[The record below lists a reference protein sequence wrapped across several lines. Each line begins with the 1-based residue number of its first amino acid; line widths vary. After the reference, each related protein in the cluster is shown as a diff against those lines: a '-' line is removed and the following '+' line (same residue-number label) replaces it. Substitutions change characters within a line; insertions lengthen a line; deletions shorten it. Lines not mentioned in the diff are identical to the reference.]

1 MAVAEASRSMKGHA
15 AKRPALEVGTAAT
28 ESKRPNYIVIFQKPS
43 ERNAATLSKIL
54 RVKEARGFA
63 SAAGTTLF
71 AARSDAEP
79 RPRLYERLGVAAS
92 DLTGAEVS
100 ELRSQEVV
108 AAVVPNV
115 LRHIPPLLEDGPT
128 EPVGAAAQSSLL
140 SSGLGFQ
147 ALTAGVPS
155 GAAPMAAYLMGMRD
169 AAELALRLMFPGASL
184 PGMPVLPALPSALL
198 PPPVGSASH
207 SWCLTLIGIG
217 PDFSGPTGKGVKAAI
232 LDTGVDLEHPD
243 FAGRFPGGNNTA
255 SFIAGQT
262 IHDGHGHGTHCAGI
276 LAGPVQS
283 AGGRRYGVAP
293 DAELLIGKVLN
304 DQGNGYDDQ
313 ILDGIAWAAD
323 AGARV
328 ISMSLG
334 SAREMSEPFSD
345 LYQVVAENLLNEGE
359 GTLIIAAAGN
369 ESNRPAFTKPV
380 GNPAACPSIMAV
392 AAVGQDRQIG
402 RFSCRQMDEIG
413 KVAISA
419 PGVQV
424 YSSWTGKGF
433 KTISGTSMA
442 APHVAGVAVLY
453 LQEQPTLKASELVN
467 LLRTRAQSLGDP
479 KDFGNGLVQVN
490 RP

>member
-1 MAVAEASRSMKGHA
+1 MAVAEAPHSRKAHA
-15 AKRPALEVGTAAT
+15 AKTPAAEAGMAAT

-43 ERNAATLSKIL
+43 ERNASTLSKVL
-54 RVKEARGFA
+54 KVKEARGVA
-63 SAAGTTLF
+63 STAGTVLF

-79 RPRLYERLGVAAS
+79 RPRLYERLGVAAT

-100 ELRSQEVV
+100 ELRSQDVV
-108 AAVVPNV
+108 AAIVPNV
-115 LRHIPPLLEDGPT
+115 LRHIPPLLEDGQT
-128 EPVGAAAQSSLL
+128 GPVGVATHS
-140 SSGLGFQ
+140 SSGLGFH
-147 ALTAGVPS
+147 ALTAGVLA
-155 GAAPMAAYLMGMRD
+155 GDAPMAAYLMGMRD

-184 PGMPVLPALPSALL
+184 PGMPVLPALPSTLL
-198 PPPVGSASH
+198 PTQVGAASH

-217 PDFSGPTGKGVKAAI
+217 PDFTGSTGKGVKVAV
-232 LDTGVDLEHPD
+232 LDTGIDLEHPD

-262 IHDGHGHGTHCAGI
+262 IQDGHGHGTHCAGI
-276 LAGPVQS
+276 IAGPAQS
-283 AGGRRYGVAP
+283 TGGRRYGVAP
-293 DAELLIGKVLN
+293 GAELLIAKVLN

-345 LYQVVAENLLNEGE
+345 LYEVVAENLLNEGA
-359 GTLIIAAAGN
+359 GTLIVAAAGN

-380 GNPAACPSIMAV
+380 GNPAACPSLMAV
-392 AAVGQDRQIG
+392 AAIGQDRQVG
-402 RFSCRQMDEIG
+402 WFSCRQMDEIG
-413 KVAISA
+413 KLAISA

-442 APHVAGVAVLY
+442 TPHVAGVAALY
-453 LQEQPTLKASELVN
+453 LQEQPTLKASELVS
-467 LLRTRAQSLGDP
+467 LLRTRAESLGDP